1 MWTPPC
7 QLHLKPPTE
16 RLYRLSRYR
25 LRTLSRWRLCGDRD
39 ARVRMLPIA
48 GPVMVRLDLSG
59 HMGGN
64 EKIIKCLSVCL
75 YFLPIG
81 DCIVTGISMQ
91 NVLLI
96 GENLGGCASI
106 SGSLLGENTGCQCVC
121 CQEIDILEKT
131 HKAYCIY

>member
-64 EKIIKCLSVCL
+64 ENIIKCLSVCL

-81 DCIVTGISMQ
+81 DWNKHAKCST
-91 NVLLI
+91 NW
-96 GENLGGCASI
+96 GESWWL
-106 SGSLLGENTGCQCVC
+106 
-121 CQEIDILEKT
+121 
-131 HKAYCIY
+131 CIYFWIIAWGEYWLSMCLLSRN